1 MTERRARLEDV
12 GTLATA
18 LPQVEQNASRDGRPV
33 FEVAGKPFVFSRE
46 PRPDAVDP
54 ATGERMDD
62 VLVFYVPDLTDKDAL
77 VAADGPFFTTPHWNG
92 YRAVLLRERD
102 LDRVTRRELEE
113 VITDAWLARAPRHV
127 ARQWL
132 AERGT

>member
-12 GTLATA
+12 GTLAMA
-18 LPQVEQNASRDGRPV
+18 LPQVDQGTSRDGRPV
-33 FEVAGKPFVFSRE
+33 FEVAGKAFVFSRE

-92 YRAVLLRERD
+92 YHAVLLRERD
-102 LDRVTRRELEE
+102 LRRVTRRELEE
-113 VITDAWLARAPRHV
+113 VITDAWLARAPRRL